1 MAKIRAAI
9 VGVGN
14 CASSLVQGVAF
25 YRAANDNSAGL
36 MHWDVGG
43 FEPSDVEFVL
53 AYDIDERKIGLD
65 LSRAIFAK
73 PNCTAVFSEVP
84 PSGVTVR
91 MGAVLDGMADHMES
105 MPADRSFVK
114 AKAAEPTMAEVVE
127 ALRASGAEVLV
138 NFLPVGSEDAT
149 RFYMECALE
158 AGVGVVNCMPVFI
171 ASDPEWEARFK
182 ARGLPIIGDDIK
194 AQFGATIVHRALTNL
209 MRQRGVRMDRTY
221 QLNTGG
227 NTDFMNMMDRGRLL
241 SKKVSKTEAVQSV
254 MAKRLADENIHVGP
268 SDYVPWLNDNKLCFL
283 RLEGALFG
291 NVPMNIEVRLSVED
305 SPNSAGVVI
314 DAIRCCKLALD
325 RGDAGAVIGPS
336 AFFCKHPPAQFTDD
350 EAERMTNAFIE
361 RASRSPAVRDVAV
374 ELRPLP
380 AMTSVQQGMQ
390 GLIIAAGQGIRMREV
405 ARSKPL
411 ALVNGVP
418 LIERV
423 IVAAQRAGVTR
434 FVVVTGYE
442 GRRLETFL
450 SGLAERLAIPIETVR
465 NFAWKGANGIS
476 VAAAE
481 PHLDERFVLMMADHL
496 VDPSIIE
503 DLVQV
508 PAGSDELILAVDKR
522 LENPLVDL
530 EDVTRVA
537 IDGEGKI
544 TAIAKLL
551 EQHDAYDTGVFL
563 ASKALVTAIRDDVEA
578 GGGGG
583 LSDGVRRLAARGLAK
598 TYDIGDR
605 FWLDVDDGVAHGH
618 AEQLCA

>member
-1 MAKIRAAI
+1 MAKIRVAI

-14 CASSLVQGVAF
+14 CASSIVQGVAY

-36 MHWDVGG
+36 MHWSVGG

-53 AYDIDERKIGLD
+53 AFDIDKRKVGTD
-65 LSRAIFAK
+65 LAKAIFAK
-73 PNCTAVFSEVP
+73 PNCTAVFAEVP
-84 PSGVTVR
+84 ESGVKVR
-91 MGAVLDGMADHMES
+91 MGAVLDGMADHMEH
-105 MPADRSFVK
+105 MPAERSFVRSD
-114 AKAAEPTMAEVVE
+114 APEPDRVAVVE
-127 ALRASGAEVLV
+127 ALRASGTEVLI

-171 ASDPEWEARFK
+171 ASDPQWEQRFK
-182 ARGLPIIGDDIK
+182 AKGLPIIGDDIK

-227 NTDFMNMMDRGRLL
+227 NTDFLNMMDRSRLL
-241 SKKVSKTEAVQSV
+241 SKKLSKTEAVQSV
-254 MAKRLADENIHVGP
+254 MAKRLEDDNIHVGP

-314 DAIRCCKLALD
+314 DAIRCCKLALE
-325 RGDAGAVIGPS
+325 RGQGGAVIGPS
-336 AFFCKHPPAQFTDD
+336 AFFCKHPPVQFTDD
-350 EAERMTNAFIE
+350 EAERQTNAFIDG
-361 RASRSPAVRDVAV
+361 PAETAAPS
-374 ELRPLP
+374 L
-380 AMTSVQQGMQ
+380 Q
-390 GLIIAAGQGIRMREV
+390 GLIIAAGQGIRMRDV

-423 IVAAQRAGVTR
+423 IVAAYEAGVSR

-442 GRRLETFL
+442 GRRLEIFL
-450 SGLAERLAIPIETVR
+450 AGLAERLSIPITTVR
-465 NFAWKGANGIS
+465 NFAWKGANGLS
-476 VAAAE
+476 VTAAE
-481 PHLDERFVLMMADHL
+481 PHLDDRFVLMMADHL
-496 VDPSIIE
+496 VDPTIIT
-503 DLVQV
+503 DLAHAQ
-508 PAGSDELILAVDKR
+508 AGPDEVVLAVDRR
-522 LENPLVDL
+522 LDNPLVDL
-530 EDVTRVA
+530 DDVTRVA
-537 IDGEGKI
+537 VDADGRI

-551 EQHDAYDTGVFL
+551 AGHDAYDTGVFL
-563 ASKALVTAIRDDVEA
+563 ASKALVRAIREDVA

-583 LSDGVRRLAARGLAK
+583 GVSDGMRRLAAEGLAR
-598 TYDIGDR
+598 TFDIGNR
-605 FWLDVDDGVAHGH
+605 FWLDVDDSVAHGH

>member
-1 MAKIRAAI
+1 
-9 VGVGN
+9 
-14 CASSLVQGVAF
+14 
-25 YRAANDNSAGL
+25 
-36 MHWDVGG
+36 
-43 FEPSDVEFVL
+43 
-53 AYDIDERKIGLD
+53 
-65 LSRAIFAK
+65 
-73 PNCTAVFSEVP
+73 
-84 PSGVTVR
+84 
-91 MGAVLDGMADHMES
+91 
-105 MPADRSFVK
+105 
-114 AKAAEPTMAEVVE
+114 
-127 ALRASGAEVLV
+127 
-138 NFLPVGSEDAT
+138 
-149 RFYMECALE
+149 MECALE

-171 ASDPEWEARFK
+171 ASEPEWEARFK

-227 NTDFMNMMDRGRLL
+227 NTDFLNMMDRGRLL

-254 MAKRLADENIHVGP
+254 MAKRLSDENIHVGP

-325 RGDAGAVIGPS
+325 RGYAGAVIGPS
-336 AFFCKHPPAQFTDD
+336 AFFCKHPPEQFTDD

-361 RASRSPAVRDVAV
+361 RASRPEADRDSAV
-374 ELRPLP
+374 EASDPR
-380 AMTSVQQGMQ
+380 GMQ

-423 IVAAQRAGVTR
+423 IVAAHKAGVTR

-496 VDPSIIE
+496 VDPTIIG
-503 DLVQV
+503 DLIKA
-508 PAGSDELILAVDKR
+508 PAGPGEVILAVDRR
-522 LENPLVDL
+522 LDNPLVDL

-537 IDGEGKI
+537 VDDGGNI
-544 TAIAKLL
+544 TAIAKLM
-551 EQHDAYDTGVFL
+551 ESHDAYDTGVFL
-563 ASKALVTAIRDDVEA
+563 ASKSLVTAIRDDVEA

-583 LSDGVRRLAARGLAK
+583 VSDGMRRLAAQGLAK
-598 TYDIGDR
+598 AYDIGDR
-605 FWLDVDDGVAHGH
+605 FWLDVDDGVAHEQ
-618 AEQLCA
+618 AEKLCA

>member
-1 MAKIRAAI
+1 
-9 VGVGN
+9 
-14 CASSLVQGVAF
+14 
-25 YRAANDNSAGL
+25 
-36 MHWDVGG
+36 
-43 FEPSDVEFVL
+43 
-53 AYDIDERKIGLD
+53 
-65 LSRAIFAK
+65 
-73 PNCTAVFSEVP
+73 
-84 PSGVTVR
+84 
-91 MGAVLDGMADHMES
+91 
-105 MPADRSFVK
+105 
-114 AKAAEPTMAEVVE
+114 
-127 ALRASGAEVLV
+127 
-138 NFLPVGSEDAT
+138 
-149 RFYMECALE
+149 
-158 AGVGVVNCMPVFI
+158 
-171 ASDPEWEARFK
+171 
-182 ARGLPIIGDDIK
+182 
-194 AQFGATIVHRALTNL
+194 
-209 MRQRGVRMDRTY
+209 
-221 QLNTGG
+221 
-227 NTDFMNMMDRGRLL
+227 
-241 SKKVSKTEAVQSV
+241 

-325 RGDAGAVIGPS
+325 RGYAGAVIGPS
-336 AFFCKHPPAQFTDD
+336 AFFCKHPPEQFTDD

-361 RASRSPAVRDVAV
+361 RASGSPAARDSAAEMVPQQV
-374 ELRPLP
+374 
-380 AMTSVQQGMQ
+380 SDQQGIQ

-423 IVAAQRAGVTR
+423 IVAAHRAGVAR

-450 SGLAERLAIPIETVR
+450 AGLAERLAIPIETVR

-476 VAAAE
+476 VVAAE

-503 DLVQV
+503 DLVQI
-508 PAGSDELILAVDKR
+508 PTGSDELILAVDRR

-537 IDGEGKI
+537 VDGEGKI
-544 TAIAKLL
+544 TAISKLL
-551 EQHDAYDTGVFL
+551 EEHDAYDTGVFL

-578 GGGGG
+578 GGAGG
-583 LSDGVRRLAARGLAK
+583 LSDGVRRLAARGLAR